1 MNKFEKILH
10 ANWGYSSFRPIQE
23 DIIRSVVEDRK
34 DALALLPTGG
44 GKSIIFQVAALS
56 MEGICVVVTP
66 LIALMKDQVD
76 NLKKRNIRASA
87 IYSGMSQ
94 RQIDITLDNCAYG
107 DYKFLYVSPE
117 RLTTE
122 LFKTRLQ
129 KMNVNLIAVDE
140 AHCIS
145 QWGYDFRPAYL
156 KIAELRD
163 IVPDV
168 PILALTATATKKVV
182 IDIQEKL
189 HFKKKNLFKISFE
202 RNNLIYLVR
211 RTDDKLAYLLKIV
224 QAVKGTGIIYSR
236 LRKRTKEIALFL
248 KANDISAD
256 FYHAGLSPEAKDK
269 KQEDWKED
277 KIRVI
282 VSTNAFG
289 MGIDKPDVRFVIHA
303 DFPDS
308 LEAYFQEAG
317 RGGRD
322 GKKAVAVLLVQSV
335 DISNLK
341 KRVAMNFPPIENIKH
356 IYNMLGNFFQLPIGG
371 GKMAAY
377 DFSMQQFASQ
387 FKLPIYAVNSSLNIL
402 KLGGYIVYSEEQ
414 TAHSLVKFIVSR
426 DDLYKIQVA
435 NAKVDSFIK
444 LVLRNYT
451 GLFSGYIPVD
461 EEFLAKIG
469 NTDRNRIYQYFK
481 VLSKNDIIDYIPKR
495 IMPFI
500 QYLEERLPIESIYI
514 SKEIF
519 KDRKER
525 YEELINRVLYY
536 AESSHKCRSRILM
549 EYFGQNN
556 AEDCGNCDV
565 CRNDS
570 GEKFIQPTEVL
581 EFLLKKE
588 MKEFDF
594 HNFTKILKVSAES
607 ARFVLDELIAD
618 ELIVFKDNKY
628 IIKT

>member
-1 MNKFEKILH
+1 
-10 ANWGYSSFRPIQE
+10 
-23 DIIRSVVEDRK
+23 
-34 DALALLPTGG
+34 
-44 GKSIIFQVAALS
+44 KSIIFQVAALS